1 MRVCLELDPPLSD
14 IDDVSLVTNTYISRP
29 LPLIMLASNSSSLLH
44 SRLSAA
50 SRTKNCNILSAP
62 PAPRVALAAV
72 GAARLLRTRATG
84 GQRLDDVSVR
94 TGLWFCFGWLVAG
107 G

>member
-1 MRVCLELDPPLSD
+1 
-14 IDDVSLVTNTYISRP
+14 
-29 LPLIMLASNSSSLLH
+29 MLASNNFSLLH
-44 SRLSAA
+44 YRLSAA
-50 SRTKNCNILSAP
+50 SRTENCNILSAP

-94 TGLWFCFGWLVAG
+94 TGLRFFLVGLLPG
-107 G
+107 GNGCDVNRMPRAAARCEVP